1 MKGLGDIGN
10 LMKQAKKLQMELER
24 AQAELAELRIEASAG
39 GGMVSATV
47 NGQGG
52 LADLKIEQEVVD
64 PNDVDMLV
72 DLIIAAVQEAQS
84 KASDEAQQ
92 RLGPLSQGI
101 GLPGMPLG

>member
-10 LMKQAKKLQMELER
+10 LMKQAKKLQLELER
-24 AQAELAELRIEASAG
+24 AQAEIAELRIEAAAG

-52 LADLKIEQEVVD
+52 LTDLKIEQEVVD
-64 PNDVDMLV
+64 PDDVDMLV

-84 KASDEAQQ
+84 KASDEAKQ
-92 RLGPLSQGI
+92 RLGPLSQGM